1 MAIYHL
7 RFGVVQRAKGQSAVA
22 VAADRARVRLHDR
35 RLDRMQAPL
44 PAKHGTMPIL
54 SKVLLPDGAPARWH
68 NREVLWNE
76 VEACGRR
83 RDACLAREVEFALPA
98 ELLPYQAA
106 ALARDY
112 VLVAFVAEG
121 MAADLNVHWALRPD
135 GQPKPYAQVLLTMRR
150 IGAEGFGFKERAWN
164 DRAAAL
170 RWRQLWS
177 LMANICLAAHGHAAR
192 IDHRSYAERG
202 IALEPQNKIGPNA
215 ARRAARGEPSERVDE
230 NRAISRR
237 NAERSAE
244 RTVGKRSR

>member
-7 RFGVVQRAKGQSAVA
+7 RFGVVQRSKGQSAVA
-22 VAADRARVRLHDR
+22 VAADCTRVRLYDR

-44 PAKHGTMPIL
+44 PAKRGTLPIL

-76 VEACGRR
+76 AEACGRR
-83 RDACLAREVEFALPA
+83 RDACLARDVEFTLPS

-112 VLVAFVAEG
+112 VSVAFVAEG
-121 MAADLNVHWALRPD
+121 MVADLNVHWALRPD
-135 GQPKPYAQVLLTMRR
+135 GQPKPYAQILLTMRR
-150 IGAEGFGFKERAWN
+150 IGAEGFGLKEPAWN

-192 IDHRSYAERG
+192 IDHRSHAERG

-230 NRAISRR
+230 NHAIARR
-237 NAERSAE
+237 NARWSNGRAVEE
-244 RTVGKRSR
+244 

>member
-7 RFGVVQRAKGQSAVA
+7 RFGPVQHAKGQSVVA
-22 VAADRARVRLHDR
+22 VAADHARVRLHDR
-35 RLDRMQAPL
+35 RLDRVQAPL
-44 PAKHGTMPIL
+44 PAKHGTMLIL

-76 VEACGRR
+76 VEACGRG

-150 IGAEGFGFKERAWN
+150 IGAEGFGLKELAWN
-164 DRAAAL
+164 DCAAAL
-170 RWRQLWS
+170 RWRQLWAV
-177 LMANICLAAHGHAAR
+177 MANICLAAHGHSAR
-192 IDHRSYAERG
+192 IDHCSHAERG
-202 IALEPQNKIGPNA
+202 IA
-215 ARRAARGEPSERVDE
+215 
-230 NRAISRR
+230 
-237 NAERSAE
+237 
-244 RTVGKRSR
+244 

>member
-7 RFGVVQRAKGQSAVA
+7 RFSLVQRSKGQSVVA

-35 RLDRMQAPL
+35 RLGRMQAPL
-44 PAKHGTMPIL
+44 PAKRGSMPIL
-54 SKVLLPDGAPARWH
+54 SKVLLPDGAPVRWH
-68 NREVLWNE
+68 DREVLWNE
-76 VEACGRR
+76 VEACGLR

-98 ELLPYQAA
+98 ELLPHQAA

-112 VLVAFVAEG
+112 VRAAFVAQG

-135 GQPKPYAQVLLTMRR
+135 EQPKPYAQVLLTMRR

-170 RWRQLWS
+170 RWRQLWAV
-177 LMANICLAAHGHAAR
+177 MANICLAAHGHSAR
-192 IDHRSYAERG
+192 IDHRSHAERG
-202 IALEPQNKIGPNA
+202 IALEPQNKIGPHA

-230 NRAISRR
+230 HRAIARR
-237 NAERSAE
+237 NAGRPAGGAIE
-244 RTVGKRSR
+244 KQSR